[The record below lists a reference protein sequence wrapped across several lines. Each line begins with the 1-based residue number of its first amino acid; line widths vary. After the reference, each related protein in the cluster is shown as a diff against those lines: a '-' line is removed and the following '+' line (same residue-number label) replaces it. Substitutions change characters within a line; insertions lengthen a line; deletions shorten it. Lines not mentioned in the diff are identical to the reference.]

1 MKPKASYAISFLF
14 SMTMGLM
21 AVQAEP
27 LPVKKIFLAGEE
39 EPAKKK
45 KEKNKTAA
53 SLNNSSVKIYPDA
66 IKRSMHVIAKE
77 NEGRLIEFFVFDLQG
92 TLVQNHKM
100 KSKDHIRIEG
110 LARGTY
116 IYRVFSGDEETASG
130 KFEIR

>member
-1 MKPKASYAISFLF
+1 MKPNFTTYAVSLVF
-14 SMTMGLM
+14 SITLGLM
-21 AVQAEP
+21 TVKAAEP
-27 LPVKKIFLAGEE
+27 SLKGPGEE

-45 KEKNKTAA
+45 NGKSKSSF
-53 SLNNSSVKIYPDA
+53 SLNNESVKIYPDA

-77 NEGRLIEFFVFDLQG
+77 NEGRKIEFFVFDLQG

-100 KSKDHIRIEG
+100 DPRDHIRIEG
-110 LARGTY
+110 LARGSY